1 MNECV
6 KSFIYSRI
14 KFHNNSL
21 KWKTKTVLKRI
32 KSKSKKTW
40 FKIQNLKSTIYFV
53 IISKNKTKSKPS
65 TSHSNWPRLLFF
77 DLAYKQCNG
86 NIKGWLHCLTSESKG
101 RFLVNNILL
110 GSACSLVMAQ
120 IQLRNKD
127 WTSRTLT
134 NPSPPTSNNM
144 SFLPYLFTP
153 HPPPHPHKHTHTA
166 VKVDVILL
174 TLKLHV
180 REPDIHIN
188 TEICLYI

>member
-1 MNECV
+1 M
-6 KSFIYSRI
+6 
-14 KFHNNSL
+14 
-21 KWKTKTVLKRI
+21 LKRI

-188 TEICLYI
+188 IEICLYISLLTRQKSKSVF